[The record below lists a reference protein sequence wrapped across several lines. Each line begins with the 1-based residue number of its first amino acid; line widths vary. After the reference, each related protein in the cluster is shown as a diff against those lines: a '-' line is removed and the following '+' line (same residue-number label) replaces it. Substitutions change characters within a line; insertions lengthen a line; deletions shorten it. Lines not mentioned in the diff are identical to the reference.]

1 MSINFYGLGATA
13 LAVVT
18 APLWIPLGLYIGL
31 TYHWEDTVPSDEDL
45 DYGSDAHKEG
55 SDVH

>member
-1 MSINFYGLGATA
+1 MSINFYDLGATA

-31 TYHWEDTVPSDEDL
+31 TYHWEDTVPSDDDL
-45 DYGSDAHKEG
+45 NYGSDAHKEEI
-55 SDVH
+55 DVR